1 MNMSARYCI
10 HCGKPLSAEARFCG
24 RCGRPVKPLGMN
36 VPITQATQAQPVAAS
51 SKPAWNPAAIPL
63 SQPQAPLPSAPVN
76 LQPPAPVPSAELI
89 VGAIAGAMRKKG
101 FLGMSAD
108 NFTLVVTDRRIIF
121 ATQTSQMMQEN
132 AKMARES
139 AKSQGKNFLSQ
150 WGAVIHSNNGQH
162 YLQMTAE
169 AIVGE
174 NPGNF
179 SLYHNQIRSVKF
191 HYYSDEENNA
201 SEYRM
206 TIDTVSGKINLV
218 FNLLDEKQAKK
229 VLKQVL
235 GNVVH

>member
-24 RCGRPVKPLGMN
+24 RCGRPVKPVG
-36 VPITQATQAQPVAAS
+36 VDAPIVQTTQAQSLANS
-51 SKPAWNPAAIPL
+51 SNPAPVPL
-63 SQPQAPLPSAPVN
+63 SQPTAPMPSVPVTAHS
-76 LQPPAPVPSAELI
+76 PAPVPPAELI
-89 VGAIAGAMRKKG
+89 VGTIAGAARKKG

-121 ATQTSQMMQEN
+121 ATQTTQMMQEN
-132 AKMARES
+132 VKRARES
-139 AKSQGKNFLSQ
+139 AKTQGKNFLGQ
-150 WGAVIHSNNGQH
+150 WGAVIQSNNGQH
-162 YLQMTAE
+162 YLQMPAE

-191 HYYSDEENNA
+191 HYYSDQENNA

-206 TIDTVSGKINLV
+206 AIDTVSGKINLV
-218 FNLLDEKQAKK
+218 FNMLDEKQAKK

-235 GNVVH
+235 ENAVH